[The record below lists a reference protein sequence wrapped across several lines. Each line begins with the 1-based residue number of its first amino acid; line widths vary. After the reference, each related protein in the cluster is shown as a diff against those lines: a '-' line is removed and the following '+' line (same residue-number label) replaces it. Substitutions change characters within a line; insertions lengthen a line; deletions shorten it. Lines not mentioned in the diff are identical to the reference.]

1 MFNIE
6 IILQQLFY
14 GLVLGSNYVLIA
26 AGFSLIWG
34 VVGVLNLSHGEFFML
49 GAYASYYVFKY
60 IGGGFF
66 PAIILSMVFI
76 FFIGILFEKIT
87 IAPLR
92 KRTKLDYEM
101 STLMMTIGI
110 SIFLQNF
117 VLIVFGPKYKGIPAY
132 FDGIIRLGPIIMS
145 YDRLAIFIVALIL
158 IFLLLFLFKHTRIGL
173 AMRAV
178 SENPDGAALAG
189 ISINRVLYIAF
200 GLSTALAA
208 AGGGLLIPIYNAY
221 PTVGANIILLAFS
234 IVIFGGLGS
243 VKGAVYAGFLVGVLE
258 SFTVLYISSSWKDV
272 IVFLT
277 VIVVLTFRPRGLMG
291 LKEA

>member
-60 IGGGFF
+60 VGGGFF

-76 FFIGILFEKIT
+76 FFIGVLFEKVT
-87 IAPLR
+87 IEPLR
-92 KRTKLDYEM
+92 KRAKLDYEM

-117 VLIVFGPKYKGIPAY
+117 VLIVFGPKYKGVPAF
-132 FDGIIRLGPIIMS
+132 FDGIIRMGPIIMS

-189 ISINRVLYIAF
+189 ISINRVLYISF

-258 SFTVLYISSSWKDV
+258 SFAVLYISSSWKDV
-272 IVFLT
+272 IVFLI
-277 VIVVLTFRPRGLMG
+277 VIVVLTFRPRGLKG

>member
-76 FFIGILFEKIT
+76 FFIGVLFEKIT

-92 KRTKLDYEM
+92 KRAKLDYEM

-132 FDGIIRLGPIIMS
+132 F
-145 YDRLAIFIVALIL
+145 
-158 IFLLLFLFKHTRIGL
+158 
-173 AMRAV
+173 
-178 SENPDGAALAG
+178 
-189 ISINRVLYIAF
+189 
-200 GLSTALAA
+200 
-208 AGGGLLIPIYNAY
+208 
-221 PTVGANIILLAFS
+221 
-234 IVIFGGLGS
+234 
-243 VKGAVYAGFLVGVLE
+243 
-258 SFTVLYISSSWKDV
+258 
-272 IVFLT
+272 
-277 VIVVLTFRPRGLMG
+277 
-291 LKEA
+291 